1 MRAEGLIKG
10 TRTPGAARTLRSSRK
25 NPSVPSSSC
34 PQRGLAVVYP
44 PGAWHGLVTQQQ
56 NGERRGGSCCRVRA
70 APAAAPS
77 SRDSSKDSIP
87 QPEVKEKPSLP
98 SQRLLQSLPPAEIL
112 LPERAQPR
120 MPNTEG
126 GAALFPRVGG
136 LRFAPCPSP
145 LPRAS
150 PFRGVRAVPAR
161 RDGPGTPG
169 CGEGC
174 GEGCGD
180 GCRDAGVSMLPLRT
194 PAPRLR
200 HPRPGPAEP
209 GWRSAPGAAAARTR
223 PLRSAGSCSRG
234 SASQGGEMLAMS
246 PRAPSERL
254 GSVFPA
260 QISV

>member
-1 MRAEGLIKG
+1 MRADGLIKG

-77 SRDSSKDSIP
+77 SRDSSKDSIH

-126 GAALFPRVGG
+126 GGSTFPQGRGAPLCSVPVPAAPCQPLPRGPGGPCSQGWTGHAGMRGGMRGWMRGWMQGCRSEHAPAPHARASATASPPRAGRAGLEIGPGSGGSADPPAPLSRELLPRLGFPGRRNAGNV
-136 LRFAPCPSP
+136 APCP
-145 LPRAS
+145 
-150 PFRGVRAVPAR
+150 
-161 RDGPGTPG
+161 
-169 CGEGC
+169 
-174 GEGCGD
+174 
-180 GCRDAGVSMLPLRT
+180 
-194 PAPRLR
+194 
-200 HPRPGPAEP
+200 
-209 GWRSAPGAAAARTR
+209 
-223 PLRSAGSCSRG
+223 
-234 SASQGGEMLAMS
+234 Q
-246 PRAPSERL
+246 
-254 GSVFPA
+254 
-260 QISV
+260 